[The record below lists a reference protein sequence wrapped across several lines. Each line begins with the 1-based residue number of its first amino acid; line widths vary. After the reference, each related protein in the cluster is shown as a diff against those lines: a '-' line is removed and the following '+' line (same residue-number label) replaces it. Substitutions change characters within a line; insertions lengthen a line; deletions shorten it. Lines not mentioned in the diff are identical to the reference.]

1 MFKKIRLRFSLI
13 IVCAVFIVL
22 TIIIGTINAINFSNV
37 AANADD
43 ILEIL
48 AANDGAFVNRPNDPN
63 QEYSPELPFETRYF
77 TVEVYSVEGSSVED
91 IFFTNIENIAAV
103 SEGQAIKMT
112 KRIIE
117 DDSRRGFSG
126 AYRYIAVKKEIST
139 LVIYVDWTR
148 QVEVA
153 ENFLL
158 ASIVISFMS
167 LIVVFILAYLLSD
180 KVLAPII
187 KGYEK
192 QSRFIANASHE
203 LKTPLTIISANSE
216 LVEIEYGE
224 NESTQA
230 ILKQIN
236 KLNKMVNSLT
246 LLSKLEK
253 YKKHKNSDSFNL
265 SKLLEET
272 ILEYSFILE
281 KYKVN
286 MDIEE
291 GIEYYGVDG
300 LIRQL
305 ICIVLENAAKYG
317 LTTIDISLHKNN
329 KKVELTFKNDVTE
342 IEQGNLKKY
351 FERFYRSSDVRS
363 TKIEGSGIG
372 LSICSEIVEFHNGS
386 IKARGEDNFFIIKIT
401 L

>member
-286 MDIEE
+286 LDIEE

>member
-1 MFKKIRLRFSLI
+1 MIKKIRLRFSLI
-13 IVCAVFIVL
+13 VVCAVFIVL
-22 TIIIGTINAINFSNV
+22 TIIIGTINVINFSNV
-37 AANADD
+37 ADNADD

-77 TVEVYSVEGSSVED
+77 TVEVYSVEGSNVED
-91 IFFTNIENIAAV
+91 VFFTNIENIAAV
-103 SEGQAIKMT
+103 SESKAITMT
-112 KRIIE
+112 REIIE
-117 DDSRRGFSG
+117 NESRRGFSG
-126 AYRYIAVKKEIST
+126 SYRYISVKKEIST
-139 LVIYVDWTR
+139 LVIYVDWNR

-153 ENFLL
+153 ENFLF
-158 ASIVISFMS
+158 ASIFISFIS
-167 LIVVFILAYLLSD
+167 LIVVFVLAYLLSS
-180 KVLAPII
+180 KILSPMI

-216 LVEIEYGE
+216 LVEMEYGE
-224 NESTQA
+224 SESTQA

-246 LLSKLEK
+246 LLSKIEK
-253 YKKHKNSDSFNL
+253 YKKQRNSDSFDL
-265 SKLLEET
+265 SKLLNET
-272 ILEYSFILE
+272 ISEYSFILE
-281 KYKVN
+281 KYN
-286 MDIEE
+286 LTLNIEE

-317 LTTIDISLHKNN
+317 LSNIEISLTKNN
-329 KKVELTFKNDVTE
+329 KKVELIVKNDVTE

-372 LSICSEIVEFHNGS
+372 LSICSEIVEFHHGTM
-386 IKARGEDNFFIIKIT
+386 KAIGEDNFFKIKII